1 MKICAN
7 ESCTKMHNNKTF
19 CSNKCRNSVF
29 KSSQRL
35 QLSENFHAKRQQI
48 SEASSNRRESVT
60 QDMIDEF
67 RNLSYF

>member
-7 ESCTKMHNNKTF
+7 ESCTNIHKNKTF

-35 QLSENFHAKRQQI
+35 QLSENFHAKRQQM
-48 SEASSNRRESVT
+48 SETAANRREEVT
-60 QDMIDEF
+60 QDTIDEF
-67 RNLSYF
+67 RSLAYF